1 VKSHLLVTNPAAWAI
16 YPTRFLLAFAQGG
29 LLGPLLPLLRETF
42 HVGYSELGL
51 LTSAFGLSAVGMD
64 IITTRYFSRRPLF
77 NVLRQGICLAG
88 FGLLCCALAPSFYWM
103 VGARVVL
110 GFGTSMARFACLT
123 VIVTA
128 TPRTAQ
134 GRAHNLLEFA
144 AIGGSALSPMLSGMT
159 ASFLHWRAAY
169 GVALLFVIGA
179 FGWVLYTRQTL
190 AQAIE
195 ESAKNQRSAPRAV
208 ATVPT
213 ASAYETRVAL
223 LAYLAAFVLSFVWA
237 GFLATAL
244 PLFGGEV
251 VGLSTSMLG
260 AIMAAGLCIDLVLLL
275 PIGWLS
281 DRLQGRTVLAPA
293 LLLMAITL
301 AWLPQTTTMVGL
313 LLVSLSLHAGFATWG
328 MPSAALAMLTQ
339 GTQQARAMAR
349 YRLLV
354 DGAAVLAPW
363 LMGLLIERYGYALPA
378 RYTAAV
384 VALTALLVMVG
395 LRPTRQWRL
404 PQPA

>member
-1 VKSHLLVTNPAAWAI
+1 MKSHLLVTNPAAWAI

-195 ESAKNQRSAPRAV
+195 ESAKNQRSTPRPV

-363 LMGLLIERYGYALPA
+363 LMGLLIERCGYALPA

-404 PQPA
+404 PRPA